1 MHLLAKQAVYS
12 VTKVFI
18 AQMSPYQVL
27 RHVSMARIQT
37 LWDKQNAISVQQEIF
52 VHLRHKESSHA
63 RMGLTV
69 KMGHLSAL
77 SAQVDTAVLMQ
88 VQIQFSAKMAP
99 MHHQEALLVCHAHR
113 APSV

>member
-1 MHLLAKQAVYS
+1 
-12 VTKVFI
+12 
-18 AQMSPYQVL
+18 
-27 RHVSMARIQT
+27 MAHIQT
-37 LWDKQNAISVQQEIF
+37 LWDKQNATSAQQGIF

-99 MHHQEALLVCHAHR
+99 MHHQEALLVCHAHM